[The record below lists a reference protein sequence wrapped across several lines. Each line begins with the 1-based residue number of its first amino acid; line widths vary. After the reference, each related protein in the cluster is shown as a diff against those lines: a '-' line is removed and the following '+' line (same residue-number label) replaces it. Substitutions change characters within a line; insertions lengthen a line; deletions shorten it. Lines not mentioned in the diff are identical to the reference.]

1 MIDTGIAALRLVH
14 ILAGMTALVVAPVAM
29 VAAKGG
35 SAHRRWGKVYFWMM
49 AVVAVTAL
57 PLGLW
62 RPNYFLMLVAVFSFY
77 FAFRGYRVL
86 LRKRPER
93 GEGAHALDWSAAMAT
108 FLASAALIVLGIL
121 KPSPLWVRLAPVAIV
136 FGIGG
141 IVASG
146 FDMVRFVRPPTER
159 MSWWFSHMA
168 GMLGSYIAT
177 VSAFSVVNFDFLP
190 VVTRWLW
197 PSVVGT
203 PLIVLWIVY
212 YKIKFARRVKPAAV
226 TA

>member
-1 MIDTGIAALRLVH
+1 MIDTAMAALRLIH
-14 ILAGMTALVVAPVAM
+14 IFAGMTALVVAPVAM
-29 VAAKGG
+29 VTAKGG
-35 SAHRRWGKVYFWMM
+35 RAHRRWGKVYFWMM

-57 PLGLW
+57 PLGFW

-77 FAFRGYRVL
+77 FAFRGYRSL
-86 LRKRPER
+86 AHKHPER
-93 GEGAHALDWSAAMAT
+93 EAAGALDWSASVAT
-108 FLASAALIVLGIL
+108 FLASSALIVLGVL
-121 KPSPLWVRLAPVAIV
+121 KPSPLWVTLAHVAIV

-141 IVASG
+141 VVAAG

-159 MSWWFSHMA
+159 MAWWFGHMA

-190 VVTRWLW
+190 TMTRWLW
-197 PSVVGT
+197 PSAVGA

-212 YKIKFARRVKPAAV
+212 YKIRFARRTKAAAV
-226 TA
+226 PA

>member
-1 MIDTGIAALRLVH
+1 MIDIAIAALRLMH

-29 VAAKGG
+29 VTAKGG
-35 SAHRRWGKVYFWMM
+35 PAHRRWGKVYFWMM
-49 AVVAVTAL
+49 AVVAVTAV
-57 PLGLW
+57 PLGFW

-86 LRKRPER
+86 LRKHPER
-93 GEGAHALDWSAAMAT
+93 GDGARALDWSAAIAT
-108 FLASAALIVLGIL
+108 FVASTALIAFGIL
-121 KPSPLWVRLAPVAIV
+121 RPTALWVTVAPVAIV

-141 IVASG
+141 VGAAG
-146 FDMVRFVRPPTER
+146 FDMVRFVRPPPER
-159 MSWWFSHMA
+159 MAWWFSHMA

-190 VVTRWLW
+190 TVARWLW

-203 PLIVLWIVY
+203 PLIVLWIIY
-212 YKIKFARRVKPAAV
+212 YKLKFARRPTSATV

>member
-1 MIDTGIAALRLVH
+1 MIDMAIAALRLVH
-14 ILAGMTALVVAPVAM
+14 IAAGMTALFVAPVAM
-29 VAAKGG
+29 VTAKGG
-35 SAHRRWGKVYFWMM
+35 PAHRRWGTVYFWMM
-49 AVVAVTAL
+49 AVVAVTAV

-86 LRKRPER
+86 LRKHPER
-93 GEGAHALDWSAAMAT
+93 GEGARALDWSASAAT
-108 FLASAALIVLGIL
+108 FLASAALIVLGIVT
-121 KPSPLWVRLAPVAIV
+121 PSPLWVTLAPVAIV

-141 IVASG
+141 VGAAG

-159 MSWWFSHMA
+159 MAWWFSHMA

-190 VVTRWLW
+190 TVARWLW

-203 PLIVLWIVY
+203 PLIVIWIVY
-212 YKIKFARRVKPAAV
+212 YKVRFARRAKPAAV
-226 TA
+226 AV

>member
-1 MIDTGIAALRLVH
+1 MIERAVAALLLVH
-14 ILAGMTALVVAPVAM
+14 ILAGVTALVVAPVAM
-29 VAAKGG
+29 VTAKGG
-35 SAHRRWGKVYFWMM
+35 PAHRRWGKVYFWMM

-86 LRKRPER
+86 LRKHPER
-93 GEGAHALDWSAAMAT
+93 GDGARALDWSAAVAT
-108 FLASAALIVLGIL
+108 FLASAALIGLGLL

-141 IVASG
+141 VVAAG
-146 FDMVRFVRPPTER
+146 VDMVRFVRPPTER
-159 MSWWFSHMA
+159 MAWWFSHMA

-190 VVTRWLW
+190 TVARWLW

-203 PLIVLWIVY
+203 PLIVLWVVY
-212 YKIKFARRVKPAAV
+212 YKRKFARRPKAAAV
-226 TA
+226 AA

>member
-1 MIDTGIAALRLVH
+1 MIDTAIGALRLVH
-14 ILAGMTALVVAPVAM
+14 ILAGMIALVVAPVAM
-29 VAAKGG
+29 VTAKGG
-35 SAHRRWGKVYFWMM
+35 PAHRRWGKVYFWMM

-57 PLGLW
+57 PLGFW

-77 FAFRGYRVL
+77 FAFRGYRAL

-93 GEGAHALDWSAAMAT
+93 DAAGALDWSASVAT
-108 FLASAALIVLGIL
+108 FLASGALIVLGVL
-121 KPSPLWVRLAPVAIV
+121 TPSPLWVTLAPVAIV

-141 IVASG
+141 VGAAG

-159 MSWWFSHMA
+159 MAWWFSHMA

-177 VSAFSVVNFDFLP
+177 VSAFSVVNFDFLDT
-190 VVTRWLW
+190 VTRWLW
-197 PSVVGT
+197 PSVVGA

-212 YKIKFARRVKPAAV
+212 YKLKFARRTKAAAITV
-226 TA
+226 

>member
-1 MIDTGIAALRLVH
+1 MIETAISALRLVH
-14 ILAGMTALVVAPVAM
+14 ILAGMIALVVAPIAM
-29 VAAKGG
+29 VTAKGG
-35 SAHRRWGKVYFWMM
+35 PAHRRWGKVYFWMM

-57 PLGLW
+57 PLGVW

-77 FAFRGYRVL
+77 FAFRGYRAL
-86 LRKRPER
+86 ARKQPQREAA
-93 GEGAHALDWSAAMAT
+93 GALDWSASVAA
-108 FLASAALIVLGIL
+108 FLASGALILFGLL
-121 KPSPLWVRLAPVAIV
+121 KPTPLWVTLAPVAIV

-141 IVASG
+141 VGASG

-159 MSWWFSHMA
+159 MAWWFSHMA

-190 VVTRWLW
+190 TVARWLW

-203 PLIVLWIVY
+203 SFIVLWIVY
-212 YKIKFARRVKPAAV
+212 YKLKFARRAKTAAA